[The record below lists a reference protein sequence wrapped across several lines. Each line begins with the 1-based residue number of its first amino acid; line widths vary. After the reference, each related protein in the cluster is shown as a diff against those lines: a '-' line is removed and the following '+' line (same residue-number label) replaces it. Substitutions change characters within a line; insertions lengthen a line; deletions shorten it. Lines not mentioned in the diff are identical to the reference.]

1 MNKFDIKNFHQFDDG
16 SAAFSLNTEAG
27 MYYEMKLVAYQGSHF
42 ITSAQQRTYD
52 KPGGGKG
59 YARAFGAQQGTPAAK
74 FFDEVTEE
82 AKKLLRSTGGQQQGN
97 AGQVEEPQCTGQVGC
112 DCPTCGIPF

>member
-1 MNKFDIKNFHQFDDG
+1 MNKFEIKNFHQFDDG
-16 SAAFSLNTEAG
+16 SAAFSLNTANG

-42 ITSAQQRTYD
+42 ITSAQQRVYD
-52 KPGGGKG
+52 KTDGGKG

-82 AKKLLRSTGGQQQGN
+82 AKKLLKVKKEPQQTNTGLI
-97 AGQVEEPQCTGQVGC
+97 EEPPFNP
-112 DCPTCGIPF
+112 DDEIPFS

>member
-1 MNKFDIKNFHQFDDG
+1 MNKFEIKNFHQFEDG
-16 SAAFSLNTEAG
+16 SASFSLNTAQG

-42 ITSAQQRTYD
+42 ITSAQQRVYD
-52 KPGGGKG
+52 KSDGSKG

-82 AKKLLRSTGGQQQGN
+82 AKGLLNQQGN
-97 AGQVEEPQCTGQVGC
+97 KFEGDAPQCTGQTDC
-112 DCPTCGIPF
+112 DCPKCGIPF